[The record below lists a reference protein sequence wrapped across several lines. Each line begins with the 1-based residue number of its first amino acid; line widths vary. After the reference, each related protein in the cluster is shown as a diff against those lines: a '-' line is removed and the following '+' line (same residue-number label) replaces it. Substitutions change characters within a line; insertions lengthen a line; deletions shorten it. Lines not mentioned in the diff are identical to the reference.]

1 MWQQSPDPFHNLAAS
16 AAVAVLP
23 ILVLFAL
30 LISRKVAGHLAAV
43 ATLVVALLVAI
54 LAFGMPVKLAA
65 LSAVYGMVNGLFPIG
80 WILIAAVFLYNLSV
94 KSGSFAT
101 VTRSIES
108 ITADRRLQA
117 LLIAFCFGAFLEG
130 CAGFGA
136 PVAITTGMLVGLG
149 FQPLYAASLCLL
161 ANSAP
166 VAFGSIG
173 IPVVTAGQTS
183 GVDPVLIGRM
193 VVHQLPVLTLIL
205 PFWLTILISGWKGAL
220 GVWPAVLVTAVS
232 YTLTMFLVAEYL
244 GPALP
249 NILSSLVSILCLV
262 LFLRVWQ
269 PQTVWRF
276 PQEAAYMPS
285 ADQSHAGFGQ
295 QVRAW
300 TPFLLLI
307 LLVGNWGVAGIKAR
321 LDQVTVK
328 LPVPGLDGVI
338 HAGPKALA
346 VVYPFGWLSAAGT
359 AIFLAAL
366 LTAVLLRMPAR
377 QVGEVARET
386 MQRLRNPLITIGS
399 IVGFAYLANY
409 SGLSLALGS
418 ALTVSGHFFPLLSP
432 LVGWIGVF
440 VSGSDTASNALFS
453 GMQRTTATHLG
464 INPILTI
471 AANTDGGVTGKMISP
486 QSIAVAAA
494 SSQLIGQEGRLF
506 RMTLPHSLGLLTI
519 VCLITYLQAY
529 ALPGMVPP
537 MPTAAALAAA
547 KPSLTPLGPGGV
559 TILAASALILA
570 ALAYVNA
577 RARSSLTPLELGA
590 GG

>member
-1 MWQQSPDPFHNLAAS
+1 MAS
-16 AAVAVLP
+16 AGLALLP

-30 LISRKVAGHLAAV
+30 LISRKVAGHIAAV
-43 ATLVVALLVAI
+43 CTLVVALLVAI

-65 LSAVYGMVNGLFPIG
+65 LSALYGMVNGLFPIG

-149 FQPLYAASLCLL
+149 FQPLYAASICLL

-173 IPVVTAGQTS
+173 IPIVTAGQTS

-193 VVHQLPVLTLIL
+193 VVHQLPVLTMIL
-205 PFWLTILISGWKGAL
+205 PFWLIILISGWKGAKE
-220 GVWPAVLVTAVS
+220 VWPAILVTAVS

-244 GPALP
+244 GPSLP
-249 NILSSLVSILCLV
+249 NILSSLVSIVCLV
-262 LFLRVWQ
+262 LFLRVWK
-269 PQTVWRF
+269 PKNIWRF
-276 PQEAAYMPS
+276 PQEEAYAAPTDRVHTS
-285 ADQSHAGFGQ
+285 FAE

-300 TPFLLLI
+300 TPFVLLI
-307 LLVGNWGVAGIKAR
+307 LFVSNWGAAGIKAR
-321 LDQVTVK
+321 LDTATVK
-328 LPVPGLDGVI
+328 IPVSGLDGVI
-338 HAGPKALA
+338 HAGAKALA
-346 VVYPFGWLSAAGT
+346 VIYSFGWLSAAGT
-359 AIFLAAL
+359 AIFLAAG
-366 LTAVLLRMPAR
+366 LTALLLRMPAR
-377 QVGEVARET
+377 QVGEVVGET
-386 MQRLRNPLITIGS
+386 MQRLRNPLITICS

-409 SGLSLALGS
+409 AGMSIALGS

-440 VSGSDTASNALFS
+440 VSGSDTAANALFS
-453 GMQRTTATHLG
+453 NMQRTTASHLG
-464 INPILTI
+464 LNPILTI

-494 SSQLIGQEGRLF
+494 SSKLIGQEGQLF
-506 RMTLPHSLGLLTI
+506 RMTLPHSLGLLSI
-519 VCLITYLQAY
+519 VCVITYLQAY
-529 ALPGMVPP
+529 HLQGMVPA
-537 MPTAAALAAA
+537 MPAAALAAV
-547 KPSLTPLGPGGV
+547 KVGIVPLGVGDLTVLAVSVLVLGM
-559 TILAASALILA
+559 LAYFNAASARKRTHLDQSTPA
-570 ALAYVNA
+570 AN
-577 RARSSLTPLELGA
+577 
-590 GG
+590 

>member
-1 MWQQSPDPFHNLAAS
+1 MWQQTANPFHQFAAS
-16 AAVAVLP
+16 AGAAVLP

-30 LISRKVAGHLAAV
+30 LISRKVAGHLAA
-43 ATLVVALLVAI
+43 ACTLGVALLVAI
-54 LAFGMPVKLAA
+54 LAFGMPLGLAA
-65 LSAVYGMVNGLFPIG
+65 LSAAYGALNGLFPIG

-101 VTRSIES
+101 LTRSIES
-108 ITADRRLQA
+108 VTADRRLQA

-149 FQPLYAASLCLL
+149 FQPLYAAGICLL

-173 IPVVTAGQTS
+173 IPIVTAGQTS
-183 GVDPVLIGRM
+183 GVDPALIGRM

-205 PFWLTILISGWKGAL
+205 PFWLVVLISGWKGVK

-232 YTLTMFLVAEYL
+232 YTVTMVLVAQFL
-244 GPALP
+244 GPMLP

-262 LFLRVWQ
+262 LFLRVWK
-269 PQTVWRF
+269 PREIWRF
-276 PQEAAYMPS
+276 PQEPAYVPS
-285 ADQSHAGFGQ
+285 NDQTHLGFGP

-307 LLVGNWGVAGIKAR
+307 LFVGNWGVAGIKAL
-321 LDQVTVK
+321 LDRASVK
-328 LPVPGLDGVI
+328 IPISGLDGAI
-338 HAGPKALA
+338 LAGGKPLA

-366 LTAVLLRMPAR
+366 LAALLLRMPAR
-377 QVGEVARET
+377 QVIDVAGDT
-386 MQRLRNPLITIGS
+386 LRQLRRPLITICS
-399 IVGFAYLANY
+399 VVGFAFLANY
-409 SGLSLALGS
+409 AGMSLALGS

-440 VSGSDTASNALFS
+440 VSGSDTAANALFS
-453 GMQRTTATHLG
+453 SMQKTTATHLG
-464 INPILTI
+464 LNPLLTI
-471 AANTDGGVTGKMISP
+471 AANTDGGVTAKMISP

-494 SSQLIGQEGRLF
+494 SSSLVGQEGRLF
-506 RMTLPHSLGLLTI
+506 RMTLPHSLGLLGI
-519 VCLITYLQAY
+519 VCILTYLQAY
-529 ALPGMVPP
+529 ALPGMVP
-537 MPTAAALAAA
+537 ALPPSALSAA
-547 KPSLTPLGPGGV
+547 KPGPAPLGAAGI
-559 TILAASALILA
+559 TILAASALVLA
-570 ALAYVNA
+570 ALACVNA
-577 RARSSLTPLELGA
+577 RSARTRAAE
-590 GG
+590 